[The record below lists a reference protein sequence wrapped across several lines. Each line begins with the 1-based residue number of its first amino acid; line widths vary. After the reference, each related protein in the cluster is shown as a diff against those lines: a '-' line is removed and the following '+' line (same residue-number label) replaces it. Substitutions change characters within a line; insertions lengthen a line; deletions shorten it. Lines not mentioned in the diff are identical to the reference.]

1 MLLNDMRC
9 HMRAF
14 ALLIL
19 AAAASAQFQC
29 GMQLKDGDSITISQ
43 QYSAPQGRCT
53 ISGPATG
60 SATITSTLADT
71 QAGGTLRTRAR
82 AFSAP
87 VTACLTGTQ
96 AITLD
101 DEAGGEIV
109 LSGNI
114 NIVTRVISAGYS
126 PLCSPASS
134 FITTNGNVTI
144 SSGASIRIISD
155 VRISG
160 PVVCAQVSRAFSSH
174 PLHHPCK
181 TTALTLYNTT
191 TPPLTRARS
200 TRASWAMSMPVA
212 PLSTATMAPSSVAN
226 RQSTEPLTPT
236 TTNHQIRIT
245 TKP

>member
-1 MLLNDMRC
+1 MEIPSPYPSST
-9 HMRAF
+9 
-14 ALLIL
+14 ALLKAVAPS
-19 AAAASAQFQC
+19 AAL
-29 GMQLKDGDSITISQ
+29 QL
-43 QYSAPQGRCT
+43 APQQSLQC
-53 ISGPATG
+53 
-60 SATITSTLADT
+60 
-71 QAGGTLRTRAR
+71 LRTRRCVALCAR
-82 AFSAP
+82 ARAYSAP
-87 VTACLTGTQ
+87 VTSCLTGTQ
-96 AITLD
+96 AIALD
-101 DEAGGEIV
+101 DQAGGEIV

-114 NIVTRVISAGYS
+114 NIVTSVTSAGYS

-181 TTALTLYNTT
+181 PTALTLYNTT
-191 TPPLTRARS
+191 TPPPTRAPS
-200 TRASWAMSMPVA
+200 TRASWATSMPVA

-226 RQSTEPLTPT
+226 RQSTEPQTPT
-236 TTNHQIRIT
+236 TTNYQIPIT